1 MNHPPE
7 RRCFRGF
14 FFDPDSGTLSAMNRV
29 IQIVRADVMGYCMG
43 VRRAVQAAEE
53 ALLET
58 PLRPVYTYGPLIHNP
73 TALERL
79 EKAGVVVIGEGYEAV
94 PEDFDGKT
102 VILRAHG
109 IPPAERQELKRR
121 RANIVDATCPRVI
134 SSQKRAKKYSDDGFF
149 VFLAGDKAHGEMT
162 SVSGYAP
169 DSVIFQNAD
178 EVEQYSAWPEKAVLL
193 CQTTMKQ
200 SEYDAIAAALAHHVA
215 SLSVLKTIC
224 PATKERQQAL
234 AELAKQVDGII
245 VIGGKNSAN
254 TIRLY
259 LSAKALCPNA
269 WHIETENDI
278 PQEARSLER
287 IGLTAGASTPDDVI
301 DAVEKALQKE

>member
-1 MNHPPE
+1 
-7 RRCFRGF
+7 
-14 FFDPDSGTLSAMNRV
+14 MNRV
-29 IQIVRADVMGYCMG
+29 IQIIRADVMGYCMG

-53 ALLET
+53 ALLDT

-73 TALERL
+73 VALERL
-79 EKAGVVVIGEGYEAV
+79 EKAGVVVIGEGYEPV
-94 PEDFDGKT
+94 PDDFGGKT

-121 RANIVDATCPRVI
+121 KAVIVDATCPRVI
-134 SSQKRAKKYSDDGFF
+134 SSQKRAKKYFDDGFS
-149 VFLAGDKAHGEMT
+149 VFLAGDRAHGEMT
-162 SVSGYAP
+162 SISGYAP
-169 DSVIFQNAD
+169 GSVIFQNAE
-178 EVEQYSAWPEKAVLL
+178 EVEHHQDWPEKAVLL

-200 SEYDAIAAALAHHVA
+200 SEYDSIATALAHHVPQ
-215 SLSVLKTIC
+215 LLVLKTIC
-224 PATKERQQAL
+224 PATEERQQAL
-234 AELAKQVDGII
+234 AELAAQVDGII
-245 VIGGKNSAN
+245 VIGGKSSAN
-254 TIRLY
+254 TVRLY

-287 IGLTAGASTPDDVI
+287 IGLTAGASTPEDVV